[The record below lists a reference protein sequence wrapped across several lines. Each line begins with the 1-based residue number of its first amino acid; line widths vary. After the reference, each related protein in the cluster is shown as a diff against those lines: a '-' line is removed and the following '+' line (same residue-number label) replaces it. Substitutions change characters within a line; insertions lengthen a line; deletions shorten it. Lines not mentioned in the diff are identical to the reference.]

1 MNAFP
6 SWCCSGFGKDVMCFP
21 TLTFIWTEVSL
32 NSSPLYL
39 WYISGVLLCA
49 HAAHVD
55 RLKSSL
61 DVQTQRWFHTGFK
74 PLLLKGFQGLSHTV
88 LQTSQFHSTDSSRN
102 SQRHTL
108 LALHCLASC
117 WKAAGMCSFSL
128 YLLKL
133 SPTLYPRYSPI
144 FYFSIHATLSSV
156 CCHFLSV
163 QKPFG
168 FFF

>member
-1 MNAFP
+1 MHQ
-6 SWCCSGFGKDVMCFP
+6 WCFAVCPV
-21 TLTFIWTEVSL
+21 
-32 NSSPLYL
+32 
-39 WYISGVLLCA
+39 
-49 HAAHVD
+49 AAHVD

-61 DVQTQRWFHTGFK
+61 EVQKQRWFHMGFK

-108 LALHCLASC
+108 LALHSLASC

-128 YLLKL
+128 YLLKW
-133 SPTLYPRYSPI
+133 SPTLYPRYCPM
-144 FYFSIHATLSSV
+144 FYFSSHATLSSL

-163 QKPFG
+163 QKPFVKSHSLVTDRIPNWDLALPYREARTSLT
-168 FFF
+168 